1 MLPGISRDSRDHER
15 RSHGTAA
22 EIELKYRSF
31 GINACGSPC
40 ETDTRRPLNSR
51 PVLRPKLG
59 LLAEG
64 RTPEMSYVYVFFTI
78 GNASILSIVGGRFGR
93 SSRVGGGP
101 HKEGAMSQDD
111 KSVLSSAQN
120 RILVTEL
127 ADRCTLGRIM

>member
-1 MLPGISRDSRDHER
+1 VLPGISRNSRDHER

-59 LLAEG
+59 LLADG
-64 RTPEMSYVYVFFTI
+64 RIPEMSYVYVFFTI

-93 SSRVGGGP
+93 LAGG

-111 KSVLSSAQN
+111 KSVLSTSKTASS
-120 RILVTEL
+120 
-127 ADRCTLGRIM
+127 